1 MPYVFREA
9 LRAFRRA
16 PLLAGL
22 SAGMIALSLFL
33 VGLFGLAAY
42 NIKRV
47 LERIEARVEIVAYIR
62 DGAWPESINEARTQ
76 IAEYPE
82 VREVSYIS
90 KAAALLKA
98 KRELPEFES
107 LFGDLDSN
115 PLPASLEV
123 MLKPNQ
129 RGTAAVESVAERIRK
144 YDFVDDVRYGGEWL
158 DKVYLL
164 RRVAATA
171 TLILGAAFAI
181 VASLIIGAAIRMA
194 IYARR
199 DEIAIMRLVGATEG
213 FVRQPFLVEGVLTG
227 ILGGMAALGVTW
239 IAFIVVSRSVFQLEW
254 LPVSWTGAGVAAG
267 AFVGVVAS
275 AIAVRRH
282 LREV

>member
-1 MPYVFREA
+1 MTYLLREA
-9 LRAFRRA
+9 LRAFRRT
-16 PLLAGL
+16 PLLTGL

-42 NIKRV
+42 NIRRV
-47 LERIEARVEIVAYIR
+47 LERIESRVEVVAYIR
-62 DGAWPESINEARTQ
+62 DGAWPESISEARRL

-82 VREVSYIS
+82 VREVVYIS
-90 KAAALLKA
+90 KEAALLKA
-98 KRELPEFES
+98 RRELPEFES

-129 RGTAAVESVAERIRK
+129 RGTQAVESVADRVRQ

-171 TLILGAAFAI
+171 TLILGIAFAI

-199 DEIAIMRLVGATEG
+199 DEIAIMRLVGATET

-227 ILGGMAALGVTW
+227 VIGGVAAFAVTW
-239 IAFIVVSRSVFQLEW
+239 VAFVVVSRSVFQLEW

-282 LREV
+282 LHEV